1 MRMRMQRYNSTKATI
16 KTIEAVFK
24 GVQNHKSIKSIRQDL
39 SRLVA
44 SFNGLNKYERAHLVS
59 VGVSVAKKAKANF
72 PRADE
77 YLSQRTVYNQLD
89 VAARKV
95 AASQQL
101 RQKRQLVRNELQSGE
116 HIFFLCSYHSNPAD
130 DHKDFQGKIYV
141 NRYWRSMVT
150 GTDYYKVA
158 SYIKNRNVQT
168 IQSIMGAPVYL
179 TTRRYCRHYFTPLS
193 TEAVLTSSPKAL
205 LHNTKSFHYSQRPR
219 PDIYYNTRAMVYDDL
234 ANKFGN
240 DAFKSM
246 ASMSMVKKNKIN

>member
-1 MRMRMQRYNSTKATI
+1 MRMRMQRYNSTKATT
-16 KTIEAVFK
+16 KTLEVVFK
-24 GVQNHKSIKSIRQDL
+24 GVQDHKSIKSIRQDI

-59 VGVSVAKKAKANF
+59 VGVSIAKKAKANF

-179 TTRRYCRHYFTPLS
+179 TTRRYCKHYFTPLS
-193 TEAVLTSSPKAL
+193 TEAVLSSSPKAL
-205 LHNTKSFHYSQRPR
+205 LHNTKSFHYSDGDKQKR
-219 PDIYYNTRAMVYDDL
+219 YYERRELVYSQLNNTFHNEHFEQMAI
-234 ANKFGN
+234 
-240 DAFKSM
+240 KSRR
-246 ASMSMVKKNKIN
+246 KKNK